1 MSSERLLH
9 GGCLCGRNRYI
20 VEVPHDAAQSAK
32 VVFSSHPSHRSSLAT
47 PLPAYLRVPLAW
59 YHSATV
65 PLQADETRAQIRRVW
80 SSLLPLPRTRTRTRS
95 THPHHAQTDP
105 AAAAAHYYTAQRHF
119 CGFCGT
125 PLAYWSEAPRGEADF
140 IQLALGS
147 LSPRDL
153 VDLEELG
160 VVPGSEGEEGR
171 MKRMMMMII
180 GVTAAEVI
188 RGTVG
193 AVPWFDALT
202 EGSRLGTLRRAKG
215 KGANRSGTVRVEWEI
230 VEWTEDDAA
239 ESPRKR
245 KIEDVEGA
253 VAVGDVEQV

>member
-65 PLQADETRAQIRRVW
+65 PLQADETRAQIRR
-80 SSLLPLPRTRTRTRS
+80 
-95 THPHHAQTDP
+95 TDP

-160 VVPGSEGEEGR
+160 VVPGSEGEEGEDEEDDDDDHSEEGR
-171 MKRMMMMII
+171 D